1 MTKSTPPVQRGTK
14 VGNRSLSLKNFFLYN
29 QKKGNPNATGTCSLK
44 ASDVLRRSPVCPDFA
59 PISCNIISSF
69 NTPLA
74 LPSSVYKNVNYWFNE
89 TNLNV

>member
-1 MTKSTPPVQRGTK
+1 MTKSTPLVQKRYKSGQQITFSK
-14 VGNRSLSLKNFFLYN
+14 DFFV
-29 QKKGNPNATGTCSLK
+29 QSEKGNPNATGTCSQK
-44 ASDVLRRSPVCPDFA
+44 ASDVLRSSPVCPDFA

-74 LPSSVYKNVNYWFNE
+74 LPSSVYKNVNYWANE